1 VNWLTPARR
10 NWLLLALKL
19 LIVAL
24 VAWCVRGTVLDAV
37 ARLGEYWRRLAPG
50 WLLAAGGLYLL
61 GLLPEGLFWHRVL
74 RALGQDVRLGPT
86 LRAYFIG
93 HLGKYVP
100 GKAMVVVLRAGLLRG
115 RQLDTGLVIAS
126 VFLETLTMMAVGA
139 CLAIPIL
146 ATWFSSDPRLLAAAI
161 ALTVV
166 AGLPTLPPVFCRLA
180 RLLGVARSSPQAAE
194 RLARLRYRTLA
205 GGWLAMTAGW
215 LLMGASLWAV
225 LRGMGIAAGPPEE
238 LLLDT
243 AAVALAVVG
252 GFVSMIPGGLLARE
266 AVLAALLGGQLG
278 GAAAIIVAA
287 LLRLVWLVAEL
298 AISAMLYAVGK
309 RD

>member
-1 VNWLTPARR
+1 MNWLTPARR
-10 NWLLLALKL
+10 KWLLLALKL
-19 LIVAL
+19 LIVAV
-24 VAWCVRGTVLDAV
+24 VAWCVRGTVVGAV
-37 ARLGEYWRRLAPG
+37 AQLGEYWRRLIPG

-74 RALGQDVRLGPT
+74 RALGQDVRLGET

-100 GKAMVVVLRAGLLRG
+100 GKAMVVVLRAGLIRG

-146 ATWFSSDPRLLAAAI
+146 AVSVLQRPAAAGRGDCPGGGGGP
-161 ALTVV
+161 ADAAARVLPLGP
-166 AGLPTLPPVFCRLA
+166 AGGRGPLQSR
-180 RLLGVARSSPQAAE
+180 RRR

-205 GGWLAMTAGW
+205 GGWLAMAVGW

-225 LRGMGIAAGPPEE
+225 LRGMGIAAGPPGE
-238 LLLDT
+238 LPW
-243 AAVALAVVG
+243 
-252 GFVSMIPGGLLARE
+252 IRPP
-266 AVLAALLGGQLG
+266 
-278 GAAAIIVAA
+278 
-287 LLRLVWLVAEL
+287 WPWPW
-298 AISAMLYAVGK
+298 SAGSSP
-309 RD
+309 